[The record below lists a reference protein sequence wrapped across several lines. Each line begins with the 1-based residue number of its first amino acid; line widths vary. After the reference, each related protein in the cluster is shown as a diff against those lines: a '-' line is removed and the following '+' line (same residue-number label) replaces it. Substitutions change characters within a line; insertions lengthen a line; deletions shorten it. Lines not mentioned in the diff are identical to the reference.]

1 MCRSKYGSNDTDVKL
16 AINGN
21 AEVELLNKPVGAP
34 PNVDEI
40 VERTMRL

>member
-1 MCRSKYGSNDTDVKL
+1 MGQMINDVKL

-21 AEVELLNKPVGAP
+21 AKVELLNRPVGAP

-40 VERTMRL
+40 VEKTMRF